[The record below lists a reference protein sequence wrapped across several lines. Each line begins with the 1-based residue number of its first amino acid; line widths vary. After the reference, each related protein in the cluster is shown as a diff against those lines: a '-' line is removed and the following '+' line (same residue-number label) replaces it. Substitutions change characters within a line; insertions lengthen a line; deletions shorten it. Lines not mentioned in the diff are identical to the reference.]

1 MEEGTLMDMLNLPLN
16 MKFPQNI
23 IGEYSPL
30 SLAFIGDA
38 VYEVYIRTY
47 ILSKGNMPPHK
58 LHIQAANFV
67 KAKSQAKVMHQIA
80 EHLDEEEAE
89 IARRGRNAKSG
100 TIPKNA
106 DVTDYKNA
114 TGLESLFGYLY
125 LTGKTERLNQLIEL
139 SIKIIEE

>member
-1 MEEGTLMDMLNLPLN
+1 MNDFLKISEQ
-16 MKFPQNI
+16 FNI
-23 IGEYSPL
+23 PRNVIAEYSPL

-58 LHIQAANFV
+58 LHILAANFV
-67 KAKSQAKVMHQIA
+67 KAKSQAKVMHQIE
-80 EHLDEEEAE
+80 EHLDEEENDV
-89 IARRGRNAKSG
+89 ARRGRNAKSG
-100 TIPKNA
+100 TVPKNA
-106 DVTDYKNA
+106 DVTDYKSA

-125 LTGKTERLNQLIEL
+125 LTGKIERLNQLIEL